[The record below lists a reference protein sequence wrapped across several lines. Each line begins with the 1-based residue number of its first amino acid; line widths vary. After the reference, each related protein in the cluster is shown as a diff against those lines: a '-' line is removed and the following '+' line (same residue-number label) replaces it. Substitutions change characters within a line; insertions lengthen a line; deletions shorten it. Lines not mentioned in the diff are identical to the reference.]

1 MGKKVTH
8 LGQEPALILIII
20 LWVNYS
26 QYAELIIFFS
36 LSKKLLMIP
45 IKKKK
50 LLMMSSILQFCS
62 GGCLVIKGNNRT
74 GGQLQNGCVNEYKI
88 WATVC

>member
-8 LGQEPALILIII
+8 LGQVSALILIII

-26 QYAELIIFFS
+26 QYAELIIIFFS

-50 LLMMSSILQFCS
+50 IC
-62 GGCLVIKGNNRT
+62 
-74 GGQLQNGCVNEYKI
+74 
-88 WATVC
+88 